1 MRVSFLFA
9 DCFCLRPSPIPC
21 FMCCGVGP
29 CAQMQVMKKES
40 ETTWVGT
47 GDSLLAGGCCKGM
60 CHNSGDV
67 MTVSTVDGKTV
78 VTWKAGTS
86 QAYPPCFQGK
96 EVVQMSVAPWA
107 KGGAPQA
114 TEMER

>member
-1 MRVSFLFA
+1 
-9 DCFCLRPSPIPC
+9 
-21 FMCCGVGP
+21 
-29 CAQMQVMKKES
+29 MKKES
-40 ETTWVGT
+40 ETKWVGT

-60 CHNSGDV
+60 CHNNGDV
-67 MTVSTVDGKTV
+67 MTVSTENGETV

-96 EVVQMSVAPWA
+96 EVVSFTKASWN